1 MQRFWETAE
10 IAPTDSGWRIVLDGR
25 PVHIPGGTELHLPSR
40 ALAQAV
46 AAEWQAAGGRK
57 GGRTSFAELPLT
69 RFAGTGQV
77 RIAPD
82 PEPVVLELARFG
94 EADLLCYRAAEPP
107 ALAQRQQRRW
117 QPWLDWTAARHGAR
131 LHVATGIV
139 HVAQPPEALA
149 ALAAALAAVGP
160 YGLAA
165 LGVAVPALGSVV
177 LGLALAEGALTA
189 AEAHALATLDETYQE
204 EFWGSD
210 AQALAR
216 RRQIGDDVA
225 LAGRFLELLRA

>member
-1 MQRFWETAE
+1 
-10 IAPTDSGWRIVLDGR
+10 
-25 PVHIPGGTELHLPSR
+25 
-40 ALAQAV
+40 
-46 AAEWQAAGGRK
+46 
-57 GGRTSFAELPLT
+57 
-69 RFAGTGQV
+69 
-77 RIAPD
+77 
-82 PEPVVLELARFG
+82 
-94 EADLLCYRAAEPP
+94 
-107 ALAQRQQRRW
+107 
-117 QPWLDWTAARHGAR
+117 
-131 LHVATGIV
+131 
-139 HVAQPPEALA
+139 
-149 ALAAALAAVGP
+149 AAALAAVGP